1 MVFIYRQ
8 EILKDIS
15 LFTSQPKAKFYDE
28 LFINLD
34 LSCIPAQN
42 SKFGRASYSNHSMI
56 CAFIVMKCEGFS
68 QISDLHDYLSN
79 NLIIAHY
86 CGFDIS
92 RELPSY
98 AKFTRFIREFDNDI
112 LQTVMQSQVLKAADL
127 SLIDSSFIA
136 LDATPV
142 KANVS
147 NNNPKSFKK
156 NKFSKASH
164 PKSDKDCRLGVQTA
178 SNQHN
183 EKNYEFYWG
192 YKNHILVDC
201 ISGLPVCE
209 LTTGANVSDSS
220 VTLEILKRANSYLP
234 MSECSFLADK
244 AYDVKTIYNTVH
256 DTYNGDCFIALNKR
270 NTKSPKKLPSGNI
283 ICEAG
288 LAMHKDGKFS
298 DSGRTRQKY
307 CYPLKRSKNG
317 NCPCNHKCWNN
328 GKKNRGCTKYI
339 TLPDD
344 YRPSIDRSSIAFK
357 SVYALRT
364 EAERYN
370 SRFKQAGCER
380 VFVRNGN
387 SVKNLNTIAHISLL
401 SIAIAAVITKKD
413 VSYRSVKTLKRLT

>member
-8 EILKDIS
+8 EIIKDIRF
-15 LFTSQPKAKFYDE
+15 FTSQPQANFYNE
-28 LFINLD
+28 LFMNLD
-34 LSCIPAQN
+34 LSCIPEYN
-42 SKFGRASYSNHSMI
+42 SKTGRTGYSNHAMI

-68 QISDLHDYLSN
+68 QISDLLDFLSN
-79 NLIIAHY
+79 NLIITYY
-86 CGFDIS
+86 CGFNIMAK
-92 RELPSY
+92 LPSY

-112 LQTVMQSQVLKAADL
+112 LQTVMQSQVLKAVDL
-127 SLIDSSFIA
+127 TLVDPSFIA

-156 NKFSKASH
+156 YKFSKNIQ
-164 PKSDKDCRLGVQTA
+164 PKADKDCRLGVQTA

-201 ISGLPVCE
+201 ISGLPICE

-220 VTLEILKRANSYLP
+220 VTLDMLKKANSFLP
-234 MSECSFLADK
+234 LSECSFLADK
-244 AYDVKTIYNTVH
+244 AYDVKAIYNTVR

-270 NTKSPKKLPSGNI
+270 NTKNPKKLPSGNI

-288 LAMHKDGKFS
+288 LAMHKDGKLS
-298 DSGRTRQKY
+298 DNGRTRQKY
-307 CYPLKRSKNG
+307 SCPFKRSKSG
-317 NCPCNHKCWNN
+317 SCPCNHKCWNN
-328 GKKNRGCTKYI
+328 GKKNRGCTKYV

-344 YRPSIDRSSIAFK
+344 YRLSIDRSSIAFK
-357 SVYALRT
+357 AVYALRT
-364 EAERYN
+364 EIERYN

-387 SVKNLNTIAHISLL
+387 SVKNLNTLAHISLL
-401 SIAIAAVITKKD
+401 SVAIAAVVTKKD
-413 VSYRSVKTLKRLT
+413 ASYRSVKTLKRLA

>member
-1 MVFIYRQ
+1 
-8 EILKDIS
+8 
-15 LFTSQPKAKFYDE
+15 
-28 LFINLD
+28 
-34 LSCIPAQN
+34 
-42 SKFGRASYSNHSMI
+42 
-56 CAFIVMKCEGFS
+56 
-68 QISDLHDYLSN
+68 
-79 NLIIAHY
+79 
-86 CGFDIS
+86 
-92 RELPSY
+92 
-98 AKFTRFIREFDNDI
+98 
-112 LQTVMQSQVLKAADL
+112 
-127 SLIDSSFIA
+127 
-136 LDATPV
+136 
-142 KANVS
+142 
-147 NNNPKSFKK
+147 
-156 NKFSKASH
+156 
-164 PKSDKDCRLGVQTA
+164 
-178 SNQHN
+178 
-183 EKNYEFYWG
+183 
-192 YKNHILVDC
+192 
-201 ISGLPVCE
+201 
-209 LTTGANVSDSS
+209 
-220 VTLEILKRANSYLP
+220 

-244 AYDVKTIYNTVH
+244 AYDVKAIYNTVH

-298 DSGRTRQKY
+298 DSCRTRQKY
-307 CYPLKRSKNG
+307 CCPLKRSKNG

-344 YRPSIDRSSIAFK
+344 YRLSIDRSSIAFK

-387 SVKNLNTIAHISLL
+387 SVKNLNKIAHISLL

>member
-8 EILKDIS
+8 EILQDIS
-15 LFTSQPKAKFYDE
+15 LFTSQPKAKFYDK
-28 LFINLD
+28 LFLNLD
-34 LSCIPAQN
+34 LSFIPAYN
-42 SKFGRASYSNHSMI
+42 SKTGRAGYSNHSMI
-56 CAFIVMKCEGFS
+56 CAFIVMKCEGFA

-79 NLIIAHY
+79 NLIIAQY
-86 CGFDIS
+86 CGFDITK
-92 RELPSY
+92 ELPSY

-112 LQTVMQSQVLKAADL
+112 LQAVMQSLVLNAVDL
-127 SLIDSSFIA
+127 SLIDTSFIA

-147 NNNPKSFKK
+147 NNNPKSFRK
-156 NKFSKASH
+156 NKFSKNEP
-164 PKSDKDCRLGVQTA
+164 PKADKDCKLGVQTA

-183 EKNYEFYWG
+183 EKKYEFYWG

-201 ISGLPVCE
+201 ISGLPICE
-209 LTTGANVSDSS
+209 ITTGANVPDST
-220 VTLEILKRANSYLP
+220 VTLDILNKTNSFL
-234 MSECSFLADK
+234 SLQECSFLADK
-244 AYDVKTIYNTVH
+244 AYDVKYIYNAVKN
-256 DTYNGDCFIALNKR
+256 DYNGECFIALNAR
-270 NTKSPKKLPSGNI
+270 NTKSTKKLPIGNP

-298 DSGRTRQKY
+298 DSGRTRQKF
-307 CYPLKRSKNG
+307 CCPFKRSATG
-317 NCPCNHKCWNN
+317 ECPCNHKCWNN

-339 TLPDD
+339 TIPDD
-344 YRPSIDRSSIAFK
+344 YRLSIDRNSIDYK

-387 SVKNLNTIAHISLL
+387 SVKNLNTLAHISLL
-401 SIAIAAVITKKD
+401 SIAITAVVTKKNI
-413 VSYRSVKTLKRLT
+413 SYRCVKSIKRFA